1 LLSHIKAPLREE
13 KREAANCLIEMYQK
27 KQFLSNKSVDL
38 NQLIKKLRLRDEFAQ
53 TEIAHAGAACR
64 WMQ

>member
-27 KQFLSNKSVDL
+27 KHFLSNKSVDL
-38 NQLIKKLRLRDEFAQ
+38 NQLIKKLLLRDALAE

-64 WMQ
+64 